1 MPTITP
7 TWVFDDTPI
16 PDPAG
21 RAARMLK
28 FVDLLRH
35 PASEGEDRRPVPH
48 RWQRRIIERI
58 YGPSDANG
66 ERQVRTVFAMLPRGA
81 RKTTLTAALA
91 LGHTIGPA
99 QRPQGQA
106 IVAASTREQAEK
118 GFNEA
123 WGFILADDR
132 LEAATSVA
140 TRDHQIRHRKS
151 RSTYTAIAADA
162 KAQHGATPS
171 FVHAD
176 ELHVW
181 RGFDLW
187 SALRTGASKTAGSLV
202 IVTTTAG
209 QRSEGV
215 CWDLYKYALRV
226 LDDPARDP
234 SFLPIIFQADDKADW
249 LDEGLWHT
257 VNPGLADGF
266 PNLAGLR
273 SEAVEAREI
282 PAMGAG
288 FRQTH
293 LNIWSDGTAAG
304 WIEAST
310 FDEGAKPIDLDSLK
324 DRPCAV
330 GVDVSRSLDMTGIV
344 AAFRDDDGGYTVL
357 AHAILPEATF
367 RKRMQASPEYD
378 WLGWRES
385 GALTVT
391 PGEIISEDVI
401 EACIRDLC
409 GRFDVRRI
417 GFDPKFALRIMGRL
431 QEEGLP
437 VEEIAQKPVLL
448 APFYMEMQRA
458 MIARRFR
465 HGGSPVLRHAVLNAV
480 PTTFEN
486 GLFFLSK
493 KKSGVAIDVAVACGM
508 AVGLA
513 SEEAGEPSYF
523 DAEDFDPQLL
533 VLR

>member
-1 MPTITP
+1 
-7 TWVFDDTPI
+7 
-16 PDPAG
+16 
-21 RAARMLK
+21 MLR
-28 FVDLLRH
+28 FVDMLRH
-35 PASEGEDRRPVPH
+35 PASEGSDRRPIPH

-58 YGPSDANG
+58 YGPSDEHG
-66 ERQVRTVFAMLPRGA
+66 ERQVRTVFMLLPRGA
-81 RKTTLTAALA
+81 RKTTLCGSLA
-91 LGHTIGPA
+91 LGATIGPG
-99 QRPQGQA
+99 QRPRGQA
-106 IVAASTREQAEK
+106 IVAASQRSQARDA
-118 GFNEA
+118 FDEA
-123 WGFILADDR
+123 VAMLNQDDR
-132 LEAATSVA
+132 LRGATHVTDA
-140 TRDHQIRHRKS
+140 KNRIKHHKS
-151 RSTYTAIAADA
+151 GSTYVAISADGD
-162 KAQHGATPS
+162 AQHGKTVA
-171 FVHAD
+171 FLHAD

-181 RGFDLW
+181 RGYDLW
-187 SALRTGASKTAGSLV
+187 NALRTGASKTPGSLT
-202 IVTTTAG
+202 IITTTAG
-209 QRSEGV
+209 ERSEGV

-234 SFLPIIFQADDKADW
+234 SFLPVIFQADDKADW

-257 VNPGLADGF
+257 VNPGLSSGF
-266 PNLAGLR
+266 PDLAALR
-273 SEAVEAREI
+273 SEAIQAREI
-282 PAMGAG
+282 PAMAAG
-288 FRQTH
+288 FKQTH

-310 FDEGAKPIDLDSLK
+310 FDEGGGPIDLDALQG
-324 DRPCAV
+324 RPCAV
-330 GVDVSRSLDMTGIV
+330 AADCSRSLDMTGIV

-357 AHAILPEATF
+357 AHAILPETTF
-367 RKRMQASPEYD
+367 RKRMQATPEYD

-391 PGEIISEDVI
+391 PGDIIPEEVI
-401 EACIRDLC
+401 EARVRDLC

-417 GFDPKFALRIMGRL
+417 GFDPAFALRIMGRL
-431 QEEGLP
+431 REEGLP
-437 VEEIAQKPVLL
+437 VEEIAQRPVIL

-465 HGGSPVLRHAVLNAV
+465 HGGSPVLRHAVLNAT